1 MFMDNMIAPINVYSI
16 KLKHYLQNMTAER
29 LRYEFK
35 NDFFFWFLCCST
47 REDLSI
53 DVSITNVGLILTKL
67 R

>member
-35 NDFFFWFLCCST
+35 NDFLGGFYVVVLVKTFPLMYQ
-47 REDLSI
+47 L
-53 DVSITNVGLILTKL
+53 LM
-67 R
+67 